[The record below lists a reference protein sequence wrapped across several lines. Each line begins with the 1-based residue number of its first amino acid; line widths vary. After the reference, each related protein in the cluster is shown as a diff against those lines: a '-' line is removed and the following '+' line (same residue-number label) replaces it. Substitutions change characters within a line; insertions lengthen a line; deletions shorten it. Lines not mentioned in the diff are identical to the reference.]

1 MPIII
6 QACRDDRPVRFQ
18 SDRVKNACRDGHD
31 IRPASHVTLPILII
45 ACRDDRPVRFQSD
58 RVNIACRDGHDIRP
72 VAHVALP
79 IPTAACR
86 DDRPVRFQSNR
97 VIIACRDFSFMQ
109 ILITDLIAALER
121 ILIPNSRCKCLCRS
135 LTVLFHKQSFA
146 LLVLQLFDLCCRVAV
161 ISSSLICRYRAVVV
175 ARRNHRFALLVLC
188 FFGFGCRVAVIASR
202 LIRKLCAVIVSSRH
216 QAFALLVPHF
226 FNFCLRVAVIASRLE
241 CRNGFVILPV
251 LHHLHCH
258 LILRAGDNDK
268 LSPQTYRKSQQHDN
282 HSDGRHGL
290 FLFSRRFCRRNP
302 GCVFAAFA
310 LIDFLRGFRT
320 FLCLLGTVPVIA
332 QFEENA
338 LGALEVS
345 RRILRCA
352 GFHILAALLIFSR
365 PVLFKPLKRC
375 LMQLFRPLIAGNS
388 SFFNRFLDALSA
400 LFVLLFGV
408 GNLLI
413 DLRGQSPNC
422 GIITRFQIS
431 LRKLQGAD
439 ELFIL
444 ELPLQSRQFFFP
456 RRNKGAITPIHAILL
471 FNLMRAQ
478 IARYAELPNG
488 LLTPFLLLF
497 RRLKNQVLRLRAF
510 ILRIFP
516 ACFCPCFNG
525 FVPFLRQK
533 LAHIR
538 FGVLRVKVQCLFKEL
553 IGLSPLVIDERH
565 VAALNQSGQVRI
577 HHRRGGRGGLLD
589 NNLRLFGLLL
599 RAQHLL
605 NAAQQILHE
614 ADFAHILAL
623 QVGKLLRQIIRI
635 HAAIAGNQQ
644 TLAVIFHQREIA
656 APFVLDPD
664 GVEIFR
670 LAADD
675 HHHLRRVERRKNI
688 RLVLLTELILQR
700 DAAEKHLVALF
711 SQTIIDLLRPLGIAG
726 ALTVFVRL
734 LVADEDV
741 IGLFVRGNRE
751 NVLLNISDLR
761 RLFFIQTAALRVRS
775 ILQRS
780 EIVVVRQDGSH
791 LHTMAGRDALA
802 RRRVFDILDAE
813 SAQHRAPV
821 RLRVGIILLKNFLI
835 CCDCLVKFALTAIVV
850 RTVIAVE
857 FLLVI
862 RLRNGR
868 GAAAVFTSTV
878 CRAGGK
884 LDVPAAHFAFDNHV
898 FFSPYFSLFAVAL
911 RCAIRRIAL
920 SIAASDASSPSASST
935 ASICA
940 SIEQGVGSA
949 KRISSASLAS
959 FGLPAASAFAF
970 ARIAFH
976 ACVLS
981 ATTRSV

>member
-1 MPIII
+1 
-6 QACRDDRPVRFQ
+6 
-18 SDRVKNACRDGHD
+18 
-31 IRPASHVTLPILII
+31 
-45 ACRDDRPVRFQSD
+45 
-58 RVNIACRDGHDIRP
+58 
-72 VAHVALP
+72 
-79 IPTAACR
+79 
-86 DDRPVRFQSNR
+86 
-97 VIIACRDFSFMQ
+97 MQ
-109 ILITDLIAALER
+109 ILIANLIAALER
-121 ILIPNSRCKCLCRS
+121 ILIPNSRCKRLCRS
-135 LTVLFHKQSFA
+135 LTVLFRQQTFA

-161 ISSSLICRYRAVVV
+161 ISS
-175 ARRNHRFALLVLC
+175 
-188 FFGFGCRVAVIASR
+188 R
-202 LIRKLCAVIVSSRH
+202 LIRKLCAVIVASRH
-216 QAFALLVPHF
+216 QALTLLVLRFLRHAIC
-226 FNFCLRVAVIASRLE
+226 FNREIPCRRAVVVTRRNHRFTLGVLRVFSLRFSILVFAQRLE
-241 CRNGFVILPV
+241 RRDGFVILPI
-251 LHHLHCH
+251 LRHLRRR
-258 LILRAGDNDK
+258 LILRGGNNDK
-268 LSPQTYRKSQQHDN
+268 LRRQTRRSHQQHDKHN
-282 HSDGRHGL
+282 DGCHNL
-290 FLFSRRFCRRNP
+290 FLFGSRFCRRNP

-320 FLCLLGTVPVIA
+320 FLCSLGAVPVIA

-365 PVLFKPLKRC
+365 PILFKPLKRC
-375 LMQLFRPLIAGNS
+375 LMQRFRPLIAGNS
-388 SFFNRFLDALSA
+388 GFFNRLLDALSA

-408 GNLLI
+408 CDLLI
-413 DLRGQSPNC
+413 DLRGQPLNRGVIAC
-422 GIITRFQIS
+422 FQIP
-431 LRKLQGAD
+431 LRKLQGTD
-439 ELFIL
+439 KLLIFKRVF
-444 ELPLQSRQFFFP
+444 QQRQFFFP
-456 RRNKGAITPIHAILL
+456 RRNEGLITTIHAISF
-471 FNLMRAQ
+471 FNLVRVQ
-478 IARYAELPNG
+478 IVRYAELLNH
-488 LLTPFLLLF
+488 LRKPFLLLF
-497 RRLKNQVLRLRAF
+497 CRQKNQFLRLRAS

-516 ACFCPCFNG
+516 IGFCPCFNG
-525 FVPFLRQK
+525 FGPLFRQE
-533 LAHIR
+533 LAHVR

-577 HHRRGGRGGLLD
+577 HHRRGGRGRLLD

-623 QVGKLLRQIIRI
+623 QVGKLLRQIIRV

-664 GVEIFR
+664 SVEIFR

-726 ALTVFVRL
+726 ALTAFVRL

-751 NVLLNISDLR
+751 NVLLDISDLR

-775 ILQRS
+775 ILQRG
-780 EIVVVRQDGSH
+780 EIVIVRQDGSH

-850 RTVIAVE
+850 RTVITVE
-857 FLLVI
+857 LLLVI

-878 CRAGGK
+878 CRAGDK

-959 FGLPAASAFAF
+959 FGLPAASMFAF